1 MSEAFIKQ
9 REAECEN
16 RPRELVITTI
26 RTKTMIKIIK
36 RSERKKKTAVP
47 TRTQSGTELVSYS
60 AVEFRN
66 TVKVWIEQFRH
77 RRHLEAQ
84 RTFRSLFRES

>member
-1 MSEAFIKQ
+1 
-9 REAECEN
+9 
-16 RPRELVITTI
+16 
-26 RTKTMIKIIK
+26 MIKIIK
-36 RSERKKKTAVP
+36 RSERKKKTAEP
-47 TRTQSGTELVSYS
+47 TRAQSERELLSNS
-60 AVEFRN
+60 AVEFSN